1 MLHVL
6 SVVHD
11 CKIVKTSHTSNRAIL
26 VSAAGTWIRDAIN
39 PLRMSREQPEPAPLS
54 NSGSRVGAQRRNEV
68 VIDLPRGD
76 RCHAVTVSSGVPV
89 SLSRTMAFL
98 ILSITGKLA

>member
-76 RCHAVTVSSGVPV
+76 RCHAVSFGVSVSPSRITV
-89 SLSRTMAFL
+89 FL
-98 ILSITGKLA
+98 ILSVTDKLA